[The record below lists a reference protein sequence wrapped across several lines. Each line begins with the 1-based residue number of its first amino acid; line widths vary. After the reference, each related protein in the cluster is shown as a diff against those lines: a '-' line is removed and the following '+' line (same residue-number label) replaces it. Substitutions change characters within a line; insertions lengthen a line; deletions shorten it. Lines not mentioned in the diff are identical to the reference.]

1 MMTRNE
7 FLRAIVKGAGGA
19 AAVAL
24 VVGCSSNNT
33 AAAPDAAAVASC
45 TTNGTVDTIAANHG
59 HVLTVSKEDVVA
71 GVDKTYDIQGTAT
84 HTHSVTVT
92 AATFATLQANM
103 AASLTSTT
111 NAMHSHG
118 ITIVC
123 A

>member
-7 FLRAIVKGAGGA
+7 FLRAVVKGAGGA

-24 VVGCSSNNT
+24 VVGCGSSNSST
-33 AAAPDAAAVASC
+33 ADAQAVASC
-45 TTNGTVDTIAANHG
+45 TNNGTVDTIAMNHG
-59 HVLTVSKEDVVA
+59 HVLTVAKEDVVA

-92 AATFATLQANM
+92 AAMFTMLKGNM

-118 ITIVC
+118 VTITC